1 MPLFM
6 LLSGFIITS
15 QLGNTFPGY
24 LKKYSLRLIVPFFVW
39 AAVSYGVYHFYRDVS
54 LPAYLLSVAKAPDH
68 GMWFLWVLF
77 LNSVMLFSV
86 LKLVRVRNWVRWE
99 NYFIIASIILAR
111 AASTN
116 LFGLSEF
123 RLYYPYYAAGF
134 FAYKYYDVLKAKRKI
149 FYAAAIIGFP
159 ALILGWRRNEFPTF
173 YPVLVNVFGDTGI
186 ARLIVS
192 IYKYVVAFLGMAL
205 LSFLL
210 ERVRNNRFYLF
221 LCWVGTLT
229 LDIYV
234 CHGYFLFRFGEG
246 IWQYLSAAA
255 IAFVCSM
262 ALTLLLLKRFKITR
276 MLFLGQSR

>member
-1 MPLFM
+1 MNKIKSFLKIDEALNTGRNHHIDALKGMAIICVVIIHSIQANDPNYDNNALHTVLFPFQMPLFM

-123 RLYYPYYAAGF
+123 RLYYTVLCGRF
-134 FAYKYYDVLKAKRKI
+134 FCLQ
-149 FYAAAIIGFP
+149 
-159 ALILGWRRNEFPTF
+159 IL
-173 YPVLVNVFGDTGI
+173 
-186 ARLIVS
+186 
-192 IYKYVVAFLGMAL
+192 
-205 LSFLL
+205 
-210 ERVRNNRFYLF
+210 
-221 LCWVGTLT
+221 
-229 LDIYV
+229 
-234 CHGYFLFRFGEG
+234 
-246 IWQYLSAAA
+246 
-255 IAFVCSM
+255 
-262 ALTLLLLKRFKITR
+262 
-276 MLFLGQSR
+276 